1 MNLSDFINFYKE
13 NLTTRGLMKKKY
25 KAHYIIPI
33 IYLLIPIILMG
44 IKYRFGLDS
53 FCSYIIFVMITIFDI
68 LFLILSTRRL
78 IFKTMK
84 ELNKKFIVEK
94 KCYSLNRQEIK
105 KYFFSEL
112 KKYFNDKEISENKI
126 KDIIVILNKK
136 SEKEKAPFIISSSIF
151 SAIALVIFSSA
162 CNRFYELV
170 GNNPLDIIVY
180 TILLTPSICYIVTY
194 LIYSIRE
201 IYFNLFTNY
210 LSINGLIDLLE
221 EYEIN
226 KPRSELL

>member
-180 TILLTPSICYIVTY
+180 TILFTPFICYIVTY

-210 LSINGLIDLLE
+210 LSINGLIEMLE
-221 EYEIN
+221 EYEISIN
-226 KPRSELL
+226 E

>member
-25 KAHYIIPI
+25 KVHYYVIPI
-33 IYLLIPIILMG
+33 IYLLIPIISIG
-44 IKYRFGLDS
+44 VKYMFGLDN
-53 FCSYIIFVMITIFDI
+53 FYSYIIFAIII
-68 LFLILSTRRL
+68 LFDVLLFIFSTRKL
-78 IFKTMK
+78 IFNTMK
-84 ELNKKFIVEK
+84 KMDEKFVVEK

-170 GNNPLDIIVY
+170 GNNPLDIIAY
-180 TILLTPSICYIVTY
+180 TILFTPFICYIVTD
-194 LIYSIRE
+194 LICSIRG

-226 KPRSELL
+226 KPTKE

>member
-25 KAHYIIPI
+25 KVHYYVIPI
-33 IYLLIPIILMG
+33 IYLLIPIIPIG
-44 IKYRFGLDS
+44 VKYMFGLDN
-53 FCSYIIFVMITIFDI
+53 FYSYIIFAIII
-68 LFLILSTRRL
+68 LFDVLLFIFSTRKL
-78 IFKTMK
+78 IFNTMK
-84 ELNKKFIVEK
+84 KMDEKFVVEK

-112 KKYFNDKEISENKI
+112 EKYFSDKKIPLSKI
-126 KDIIVILNKK
+126 KDIIVMLNKK

-180 TILLTPSICYIVTY
+180 TILLTPFICYIVTY

-226 KPRSELL
+226 KPTKE

>member
-25 KAHYIIPI
+25 KVHYYVIPI
-33 IYLLIPIILMG
+33 IYLLIPIISIG
-44 IKYRFGLDS
+44 VKYMFGLDN
-53 FCSYIIFVMITIFDI
+53 FYSYIIFAIII
-68 LFLILSTRRL
+68 LFDVLLFIFSTRKL
-78 IFKTMK
+78 IFNTMK
-84 ELNKKFIVEK
+84 KMDEKFVVEK

-170 GNNPLDIIVY
+170 GNNPLDIITY
-180 TILLTPSICYIVTY
+180 TILFIPFICYIVTY

-226 KPRSELL
+226 KPTKE

>member
-33 IYLLIPIILMG
+33 VYLLIPIILMG
-44 IKYRFGLDS
+44 IKYMFGLDS

-68 LFLILSTRRL
+68 LFLILSTKKL

-94 KCYSLNRQEIK
+94 KYYSLNRQEIK

-180 TILLTPSICYIVTY
+180 TILLTPFICYIVTY

-226 KPRSELL
+226 KPTKE

>member
-1 MNLSDFINFYKE
+1 MNISDFITFYKE

-84 ELNKKFIVEK
+84 ELNM
-94 KCYSLNRQEIK
+94 QEIERVGGGFGEGGCTTIPLPR
-105 KYFFSEL
+105 FFW
-112 KKYFNDKEISENKI
+112 
-126 KDIIVILNKK
+126 
-136 SEKEKAPFIISSSIF
+136 
-151 SAIALVIFSSA
+151 
-162 CNRFYELV
+162 RW
-170 GNNPLDIIVY
+170 
-180 TILLTPSICYIVTY
+180 
-194 LIYSIRE
+194 
-201 IYFNLFTNY
+201 
-210 LSINGLIDLLE
+210 
-221 EYEIN
+221 
-226 KPRSELL
+226 

>member
-1 MNLSDFINFYKE
+1 MNISDFINFYKE

-33 IYLLIPIILMG
+33 VYLLIPIIPIGL
-44 IKYRFGLDS
+44 KYMFGLDN
-53 FCSYIIFVMITIFDI
+53 FCSYIIFVIII
-68 LFLILSTRRL
+68 LFDVFFLIFSTRRL
-78 IFKTMK
+78 IFNTMK
-84 ELNKKFIVEK
+84 KMDEKFVVEK
-94 KCYSLNRQEIK
+94 KCCSLNRQEIK

-112 KKYFNDKEISENKI
+112 EKYFSDKKIPLSKI

-180 TILLTPSICYIVTY
+180 TILLTPFICYIVTY

-226 KPRSELL
+226 KPTKE

>member
-33 IYLLIPIILMG
+33 VYLLIPIIPIG
-44 IKYRFGLDS
+44 IKYMFGLDN
-53 FCSYIIFVMITIFDI
+53 FCSYIIFIIII
-68 LFLILSTRRL
+68 LFAVFFLIFIPKKL

-84 ELNKKFIVEK
+84 KMDEKFVVEK
-94 KCYSLNRQEIK
+94 KCCSLNRQEIK

-180 TILLTPSICYIVTY
+180 TILLTPLICYIVTY

-226 KPRSELL
+226 KPTKE

>member
-25 KAHYIIPI
+25 KAYYIIPI
-33 IYLLIPIILMG
+33 VYLLIPIIPIG
-44 IKYRFGLDS
+44 IKYMFGLDN
-53 FCSYIIFVMITIFDI
+53 FCNYIIFVIIILLAIF
-68 LFLILSTRRL
+68 FLIFIPKKL

-84 ELNKKFIVEK
+84 KMDEKFIVEK

-180 TILLTPSICYIVTY
+180 TILLTPLICYIVTY

-226 KPRSELL
+226 KPTKE

>member
-1 MNLSDFINFYKE
+1 MNISDFITFYKE

-25 KAHYIIPI
+25 KVHYYVIPI
-33 IYLLIPIILMG
+33 VYLLIPTIPIGL
-44 IKYRFGLDS
+44 KYMFGLDN
-53 FCSYIIFVMITIFDI
+53 FRSYIIFVIII
-68 LFLILSTRRL
+68 LFDVFFLIFSTRRL
-78 IFKTMK
+78 IFNTMK
-84 ELNKKFIVEK
+84 KMDEKFVVEK
-94 KCYSLNRQEIK
+94 KCCSLNRQEIK

-112 KKYFNDKEISENKI
+112 EKYFSDKKIPLSKI

-180 TILLTPSICYIVTY
+180 TILLTPFICYIVTY

-226 KPRSELL
+226 KPTKE

>member
-33 IYLLIPIILMG
+33 VYLLIPIILMG

-68 LFLILSTRRL
+68 LFLILSTKKL

-151 SAIALVIFSSA
+151 SAIALVIFSSV

-180 TILLTPSICYIVTY
+180 TILFTPFICYIVTY

-210 LSINGLIDLLE
+210 LSINGLIDMLE
-221 EYEIN
+221 EYEISIN
-226 KPRSELL
+226 E

>member
-94 KCYSLNRQEIK
+94 KYYSLNRQEIK

-180 TILLTPSICYIVTY
+180 TILFTPFICYIVTY

-226 KPRSELL
+226 KPTKE

>member
-33 IYLLIPIILMG
+33 VYLLIPIIPIG
-44 IKYRFGLDS
+44 IKYMFGLDN
-53 FCSYIIFVMITIFDI
+53 FCSYIIFVIII
-68 LFLILSTRRL
+68 LFAVFFLIFIPKKL

-84 ELNKKFIVEK
+84 KMDEKFVVEK
-94 KCYSLNRQEIK
+94 KCCSLNRQEIK

-180 TILLTPSICYIVTY
+180 TILLTPLICYIVTY

-226 KPRSELL
+226 KPTKE

>member
-25 KAHYIIPI
+25 KVHYYVTPI
-33 IYLLIPIILMG
+33 VYLLIPIIPIGL
-44 IKYRFGLDS
+44 KYMFGLDN
-53 FCSYIIFVMITIFDI
+53 FCNYIIFVIIILLAIF
-68 LFLILSTRRL
+68 FLIFIPKKL

-84 ELNKKFIVEK
+84 KMDEKFVVKK

-180 TILLTPSICYIVTY
+180 TILLTPLICYIVTY

-226 KPRSELL
+226 KPTKE

>member
-1 MNLSDFINFYKE
+1 MNISEFINFYKE

-25 KAHYIIPI
+25 KVHYYVIPI
-33 IYLLIPIILMG
+33 IYLLIPIIPIG
-44 IKYRFGLDS
+44 VKYMFGLDN
-53 FCSYIIFVMITIFDI
+53 FYSYIIFAIII
-68 LFLILSTRRL
+68 LFDVLFFIFSTRKL
-78 IFKTMK
+78 IFNTMK
-84 ELNKKFIVEK
+84 KMDEKFVVEK
-94 KCYSLNRQEIK
+94 KCCSLNRQEIK

-112 KKYFNDKEISENKI
+112 EKYFSDKKIPLSKI

-180 TILLTPSICYIVTY
+180 TILLTPLICYIVTY

-226 KPRSELL
+226 KPTKE

>member
-33 IYLLIPIILMG
+33 VYLLIPIIPIGL
-44 IKYRFGLDS
+44 KYMFGLDN
-53 FCSYIIFVMITIFDI
+53 FCNYIIFVIII
-68 LFLILSTRRL
+68 LFAIFFLIFIPKKL

-84 ELNKKFIVEK
+84 KMDEKFVVKK

-170 GNNPLDIIVY
+170 GNNPLDIIAY
-180 TILLTPSICYIVTY
+180 TILFTPFICYIVTD
-194 LIYSIRE
+194 LICSIRG

-226 KPRSELL
+226 KPTKE

>member
-1 MNLSDFINFYKE
+1 MNLSDFITFYKE

-25 KAHYIIPI
+25 KVHYYVIPI
-33 IYLLIPIILMG
+33 IYLLIPIIPIG
-44 IKYRFGLDS
+44 VKYMFGLDN
-53 FCSYIIFVMITIFDI
+53 FYSYIIFAIII
-68 LFLILSTRRL
+68 LFDVLFFIFSTRKL
-78 IFKTMK
+78 IFNTMK
-84 ELNKKFIVEK
+84 KMDEKFVVEK
-94 KCYSLNRQEIK
+94 KCCSLNRQEIK

-112 KKYFNDKEISENKI
+112 EKYFSDKKIPLSKI

-162 CNRFYELV
+162 CDRFYELV
-170 GNNPLDIIVY
+170 GNNPLDIITY
-180 TILLTPSICYIVTY
+180 TILFIPLICYVITY
-194 LIYSIRE
+194 VIYSIRE

-210 LSINGLIDLLE
+210 LSINELIDLLE

-226 KPRSELL
+226 KPTKE

>member
-33 IYLLIPIILMG
+33 VYLLIPIIPIG
-44 IKYRFGLDS
+44 IKYMFGLDN
-53 FCSYIIFVMITIFDI
+53 FCSYIIFIIII
-68 LFLILSTRRL
+68 LFAVFFLIFIPKKL

-84 ELNKKFIVEK
+84 KMDEKFVVEK
-94 KCYSLNRQEIK
+94 KCCSLNRQEIK

-112 KKYFNDKEISENKI
+112 KKYFNDKEISEKKI

-180 TILLTPSICYIVTY
+180 TILLTPLICYIVTY

-226 KPRSELL
+226 KPTKE

>member
-33 IYLLIPIILMG
+33 VYLLIPIILMG
-44 IKYRFGLDS
+44 IKYMFGLDS

-180 TILLTPSICYIVTY
+180 TILFTPFICYIVTY

-210 LSINGLIDLLE
+210 LSINGLIDMLE
-221 EYEIN
+221 EYEISIN
-226 KPRSELL
+226 E

>member
-25 KAHYIIPI
+25 KVHYYVIPI
-33 IYLLIPIILMG
+33 IYLLITIIPIG
-44 IKYRFGLDS
+44 VKYMFGLDN
-53 FCSYIIFVMITIFDI
+53 FYSYIIFAIII
-68 LFLILSTRRL
+68 LFDVLFFIFSTRKL
-78 IFKTMK
+78 IFNTMK
-84 ELNKKFIVEK
+84 KMDEKFVVEK
-94 KCYSLNRQEIK
+94 KCCSLNRQEIK

-112 KKYFNDKEISENKI
+112 EKYFSDKKIPLSKI

-170 GNNPLDIIVY
+170 GNNPLDIITY
-180 TILLTPSICYIVTY
+180 TILFIPFICYIVTD
-194 LIYSIRE
+194 LICSIRE

-226 KPRSELL
+226 KPTKE

>member
-25 KAHYIIPI
+25 KVHYYVIPI
-33 IYLLIPIILMG
+33 IYLLIPIIPIG
-44 IKYRFGLDS
+44 VKYMFGLDN
-53 FCSYIIFVMITIFDI
+53 FYSYIIFAIIILFDV

-180 TILLTPSICYIVTY
+180 TILLTPFICYIVTY

-226 KPRSELL
+226 KPTKE

>member
-33 IYLLIPIILMG
+33 VYLLIPIIPIGL
-44 IKYRFGLDS
+44 KYMFGLDN
-53 FCSYIIFVMITIFDI
+53 FCSYIIFVIII
-68 LFLILSTRRL
+68 LFDVFFLIFSTRRL
-78 IFKTMK
+78 IFNTMK
-84 ELNKKFIVEK
+84 KMDEKFVVEK
-94 KCYSLNRQEIK
+94 KCCSLNRQEIK

-112 KKYFNDKEISENKI
+112 EKYFSDKKIPLSKI

-180 TILLTPSICYIVTY
+180 TILLTPFICYIVTY

-226 KPRSELL
+226 KPTKE

>member
-112 KKYFNDKEISENKI
+112 KKYFNDKEISEKKI

-151 SAIALVIFSSA
+151 SAITLVIFSSA

-180 TILLTPSICYIVTY
+180 TILLTPFICYIVTY

-226 KPRSELL
+226 KPTKE

>member
-25 KAHYIIPI
+25 KAYYIIPI
-33 IYLLIPIILMG
+33 VYLLIPIIPIG
-44 IKYRFGLDS
+44 IKYMFGLDN
-53 FCSYIIFVMITIFDI
+53 FCSYIIFVIII
-68 LFLILSTRRL
+68 LFAVFFLIFIPKKL

-84 ELNKKFIVEK
+84 KMDEKFVVEK
-94 KCYSLNRQEIK
+94 KCCSLNRQEIK

-180 TILLTPSICYIVTY
+180 TILLTPFICYIVTY

-226 KPRSELL
+226 KPTK

>member
-33 IYLLIPIILMG
+33 VYLLIPIILMG

-68 LFLILSTRRL
+68 LFLILSTKRL

-180 TILLTPSICYIVTY
+180 TILLTPLICYIVTY
-194 LIYSIRE
+194 LIYSIKE

-226 KPRSELL
+226 KPTKE

>member
-1 MNLSDFINFYKE
+1 MNISEFINFYKE

-25 KAHYIIPI
+25 KVHYYVIPI
-33 IYLLIPIILMG
+33 IYLLIPIIPIG
-44 IKYRFGLDS
+44 VKYMFGLDN
-53 FCSYIIFVMITIFDI
+53 FYSYIIFAIII
-68 LFLILSTRRL
+68 LFDVLFFIFSTRKL
-78 IFKTMK
+78 IFNTMK
-84 ELNKKFIVEK
+84 KMDEKFVVEK

-170 GNNPLDIIVY
+170 GNNPLDIITY
-180 TILLTPSICYIVTY
+180 TILFIPFICYIVTY

-226 KPRSELL
+226 KPTKE

>member
-33 IYLLIPIILMG
+33 IYLLIPIIFMG

-180 TILLTPSICYIVTY
+180 TILLTPFICYIVTY

-226 KPRSELL
+226 KPTKE

>member
-33 IYLLIPIILMG
+33 VYLLIPIILMG

-68 LFLILSTRRL
+68 LFLILSTKRL

-180 TILLTPSICYIVTY
+180 TILLTPFICYIVTY

-226 KPRSELL
+226 KPTKE

>member
-1 MNLSDFINFYKE
+1 MNISDFINFYKE

-25 KAHYIIPI
+25 KVHYYVIPI
-33 IYLLIPIILMG
+33 IYLLIAIIPIG
-44 IKYRFGLDS
+44 VKYRFGLDN
-53 FCSYIIFVMITIFDI
+53 FYFAIII
-68 LFLILSTRRL
+68 LFDVLFFIFSTRKL
-78 IFKTMK
+78 IFNTMK
-84 ELNKKFIVEK
+84 KMDEKFVVEK
-94 KCYSLNRQEIK
+94 KCCSLNHQEIK
-105 KYFFSEL
+105 QYFFSEL
-112 KKYFNDKEISENKI
+112 EKYFSDKKIPLSKI

-180 TILLTPSICYIVTY
+180 TILLTPFICYIVTD

-201 IYFNLFTNY
+201 IYFNVFTNY

-226 KPRSELL
+226 KPTKE

>member
-1 MNLSDFINFYKE
+1 MNISEFINFYKE

-25 KAHYIIPI
+25 KVHYYVIPI
-33 IYLLIPIILMG
+33 IYLLIPIIPIG
-44 IKYRFGLDS
+44 VKYMFGLDN
-53 FCSYIIFVMITIFDI
+53 FCSYIIFAIII
-68 LFLILSTRRL
+68 LFDVFFLIFSTRRL
-78 IFKTMK
+78 IFNTMK
-84 ELNKKFIVEK
+84 KMDEKFVVEK
-94 KCYSLNRQEIK
+94 KCCSLNRQEIK

-112 KKYFNDKEISENKI
+112 EKYFSDKKIPLSKI

-180 TILLTPSICYIVTY
+180 TILLTPFICYIVTY

-226 KPRSELL
+226 KPTKE

>member
-33 IYLLIPIILMG
+33 VYLLIPIILMG

-112 KKYFNDKEISENKI
+112 TKYFNDKEISENKI

-180 TILLTPSICYIVTY
+180 TILFTPFICYIITY

-226 KPRSELL
+226 KPTKE

>member
-180 TILLTPSICYIVTY
+180 TILFTPFICYIVTY

-210 LSINGLIDLLE
+210 LSINGLIDMLE
-221 EYEIN
+221 EYEISIN
-226 KPRSELL
+226 E

>member
-1 MNLSDFINFYKE
+1 MNISEFINFYKE

-25 KAHYIIPI
+25 KVHYYVIPI
-33 IYLLIPIILMG
+33 IYLLIAIIPIG
-44 IKYRFGLDS
+44 VKYRFGLDN
-53 FCSYIIFVMITIFDI
+53 FYFAIII
-68 LFLILSTRRL
+68 LFDVFFLIFSTRRL
-78 IFKTMK
+78 IFNTMK
-84 ELNKKFIVEK
+84 EMDEKFVVEK
-94 KCYSLNRQEIK
+94 KCCSLNRQEIK

-170 GNNPLDIIVY
+170 GNNPLDIITY
-180 TILLTPSICYIVTY
+180 TILFIPFICYIVTD
-194 LIYSIRE
+194 LICSIRE

-226 KPRSELL
+226 KPTKE

>member
-1 MNLSDFINFYKE
+1 MNISEFINFYKE

-25 KAHYIIPI
+25 KVHYYVIPI
-33 IYLLIPIILMG
+33 IYLLIPIIPIG
-44 IKYRFGLDS
+44 VKYMFGLDN
-53 FCSYIIFVMITIFDI
+53 FYSYIIFAIII
-68 LFLILSTRRL
+68 LFDVLFFIFSTRKL
-78 IFKTMK
+78 IFNTMK
-84 ELNKKFIVEK
+84 KMDEKFVVEK

-180 TILLTPSICYIVTY
+180 TILLTPLICYIVTY

-226 KPRSELL
+226 KPTKE

>member
-1 MNLSDFINFYKE
+1 MNISDFITFYKE

-25 KAHYIIPI
+25 KVHYYVIPI
-33 IYLLIPIILMG
+33 IYLLIPIIPIG
-44 IKYRFGLDS
+44 VKYMFGLDN
-53 FCSYIIFVMITIFDI
+53 FYSYIIFAIII
-68 LFLILSTRRL
+68 LFDVLFFIFSTRKL
-78 IFKTMK
+78 TFNTMK
-84 ELNKKFIVEK
+84 KMDEKFVVEK

-112 KKYFNDKEISENKI
+112 EKYFSDKKIPLSKI
-126 KDIIVILNKK
+126 KDIIVMLNKK

-180 TILLTPSICYIVTY
+180 TILLTPLICYIVTY

-226 KPRSELL
+226 KPTKE

>member
-1 MNLSDFINFYKE
+1 MNISEFINFYKE

-25 KAHYIIPI
+25 KVHYYVIPI
-33 IYLLIPIILMG
+33 IYLLIPIIPIG
-44 IKYRFGLDS
+44 VKYMFGLDN
-53 FCSYIIFVMITIFDI
+53 FYSYIIFAIII
-68 LFLILSTRRL
+68 LFDVLFFIFSTRKL
-78 IFKTMK
+78 IFNTMK
-84 ELNKKFIVEK
+84 KMDEKFVVEK

-112 KKYFNDKEISENKI
+112 EKYFSDKKIPLSKI

-180 TILLTPSICYIVTY
+180 TILLTPLICYIVTY

-226 KPRSELL
+226 KPTKE

>member
-25 KAHYIIPI
+25 KVHYYVIPI
-33 IYLLIPIILMG
+33 IYLLIPIISIG
-44 IKYRFGLDS
+44 VKYMFGLDN
-53 FCSYIIFVMITIFDI
+53 FYSYIIFAIII
-68 LFLILSTRRL
+68 LFDVLLFIFSTRKL
-78 IFKTMK
+78 IFNTMK
-84 ELNKKFIVEK
+84 KMDEKFVVEK

-112 KKYFNDKEISENKI
+112 EKYFSNKKIPLSKI
-126 KDIIVILNKK
+126 KDIIVMLNKK

-170 GNNPLDIIVY
+170 GNNPLDIIAY
-180 TILLTPSICYIVTY
+180 TILFIPFICYIVTD
-194 LIYSIRE
+194 LICSIRG

-226 KPRSELL
+226 KPTKE